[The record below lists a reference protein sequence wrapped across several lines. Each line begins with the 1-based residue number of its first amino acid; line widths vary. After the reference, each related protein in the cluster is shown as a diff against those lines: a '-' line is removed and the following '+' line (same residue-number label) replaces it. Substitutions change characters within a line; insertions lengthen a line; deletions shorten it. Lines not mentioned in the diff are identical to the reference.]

1 MAQPR
6 ERRSYKSKAQQARVL
21 AKKIAGK
28 SSDRIAREEGIA
40 RNTVRSILKAS
51 QYQAVMRAYRSE
63 ELCC

>member
-1 MAQPR
+1 MKQRRKP
-6 ERRSYKSKAQQARVL
+6 RSYKSKYQQARIL

-51 QYQAVMRAYRSE
+51 Q
-63 ELCC
+63 